1 MLSGALPPNLR
12 SSAPIVKLASGCG
25 RPLPLCASM
34 ATSFAGRRHGGG
46 RGGRRIQTC
55 FDSVYDLVQFSRNQ
69 KEDSGDVM
77 NIEEIIQK
85 PITTHEYPDPT
96 EARRYICDDDG
107 FYGYD
112 YVFLED
118 ATWHA
123 LCHIALDRGG
133 TVDELCGDIDLN
145 FAPGEDFAPAA
156 RRYVLRYVAERL
168 PANIELPPELCFLRA
183 LDERRSLQ

>member
-1 MLSGALPPNLR
+1 MTGDPPLGR
-12 SSAPIVKLASGCG
+12 LLTAEDVVRRIAAECAFISANGEVGIGCG
-25 RPLPLCASM
+25 RPPLLCASM

-118 ATWHA
+118 
-123 LCHIALDRGG
+123 
-133 TVDELCGDIDLN
+133 
-145 FAPGEDFAPAA
+145 
-156 RRYVLRYVAERL
+156 VAEVANRSYWPSQASSKRQPLKRL
-168 PANIELPPELCFLRA
+168 LTMIVIPCTAGDRQVPSR
-183 LDERRSLQ
+183 